1 MSSLAQEQ
9 ISVST
14 VSVVVPAAWNSL
26 PDHLCHITDTGLF
39 KSTSEQLFER
49 SCCRK
54 LLSALMDATV
64 NGSLEMLY
72 CIVLYYKHPDME
84 SSDVKV
90 DLYSSDGIC
99 LL

>member
-1 MSSLAQEQ
+1 
-9 ISVST
+9 
-14 VSVVVPAAWNSL
+14 
-26 PDHLCHITDTGLF
+26 
-39 KSTSEQLFER
+39 
-49 SCCRK
+49 
-54 LLSALMDATV
+54 MDATV